1 MLTTSNRWI
10 LRGGALYAV
19 RGTEGVVV
27 VSGSTIGWLGEEI
40 GNDDESIEPE
50 LARGIDLRSR
60 RRLRV

>member
-1 MLTTSNRWI
+1 M
-10 LRGGALYAV
+10 